1 MKYWKPPK
9 AAWLWLGLFFF
20 CMLLCIAVAEILFF
34 YPQAQRYFDN
44 SKSLT
49 AQPLSTRSRGY
60 LHKSLELAST
70 LPFDYSYYEQIRQ
83 NLDIAYGVLNIEL
96 FIQQYPCTTLSL
108 KKIDSLAQ
116 QLDSKTPP
124 DIALFTHTLLPVLQ
138 CTDRIHSGQ
147 EHKRAALA
155 IEMLEDLSL
164 QRTLLFWGTLLTLI
178 VAIGSWILHLKH
190 SKIITHN
197 RHETRKWVRNAL
209 QDSLTGTLNRRA
221 FDADL
226 AQYIERHIQSGHSFS
241 LLMCDLDYFKQY
253 NDTLGH
259 VAGDNALKHIAK
271 TLEQALRD
279 NDRLYRY
286 GGEEMAIII
295 DDIDNFQAQQIG
307 LRILELVREQQ
318 LPHPTSE
325 FGSVT
330 ISIGCA
336 TIGKEIK
343 SGEGLIRK
351 ADSHLYTAKQ
361 SGRNR
366 IICSND

>member
-1 MKYWKPPK
+1 MKYWRPLK
-9 AAWLWLGLFFF
+9 AVWLWFGLFLF
-20 CMLLCIAVAEILFF
+20 CMLLCIAVAEIVFF

-60 LHKSLELAST
+60 LHRSLELAST
-70 LPFDYSYYEQIRQ
+70 LPFDYSYYAQIRQ

-138 CTDRIHSGQ
+138 CTDHIHTGQ

-164 QRTLLFWGTLLTLI
+164 QRTLLFWGTLLMFTI
-178 VAIGSWILHLKH
+178 AISSGVLHLKH

-197 RHETRKWVRNAL
+197 RHETRKWVRHAMR
-209 QDSLTGTLNRRA
+209 DSLTGVLNRRA
-221 FDADL
+221 FDTDL
-226 AQYIERHIQSGHSFS
+226 AQYVKRYIHNGESFS

-259 VAGDNALKHIAK
+259 VEGDKALKHIAK
-271 TLEQALRD
+271 TLDQALRD
-279 NDRLYRY
+279 NDKLYRY
-286 GGEEMAIII
+286 GGEEMAIIL
-295 DDIDNFQAQQIG
+295 DNTNNFQARQIG
-307 LRILELVREQQ
+307 LRILKLIREQQ

-325 FGSVT
+325 FGSIT
-330 ISIGCA
+330 TSIGCA
-336 TIGKEIK
+336 TFSEEVK
-343 SGEGLIRK
+343 SAEGLIKK
-351 ADSHLYTAKQ
+351 ADSHLYAAKQ
-361 SGRNR
+361 SGRNCL
-366 IICSND
+366 IDNDA